1 MDLSSW
7 ERGAIPRTARFATH
21 WFERRGETSV
31 GDAAQYDE
39 THQER
44 H

>member
-7 ERGAIPRTARFATH
+7 DPGARQATARFATH

-31 GDAAQYDE
+31 GTIARYDE
-39 THQER
+39 THQKR